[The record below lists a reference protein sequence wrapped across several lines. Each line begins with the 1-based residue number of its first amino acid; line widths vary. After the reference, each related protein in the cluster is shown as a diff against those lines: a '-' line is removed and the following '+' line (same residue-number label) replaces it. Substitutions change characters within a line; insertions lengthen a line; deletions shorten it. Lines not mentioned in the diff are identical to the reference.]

1 MYILVIGDQFG
12 FISTIL
18 LYFLTRPALSA
29 SFLPLF
35 SCLVLLCVLI
45 RYDCRPVATD
55 SPKLSEA
62 HNYAKLFL
70 TLSLRLAAALPARPF
85 ILCCGSTPRIGSVG
99 PGLRITGSLGQ
110 GAVAGTP
117 ETKPR
122 CARTPRPLSV
132 PHPLTFHWLN
142 LVTWSSP
149 SLVEWSIYSSW
160 NEA

>member
-122 CARTPRPLSV
+122 CARTP
-132 PHPLTFHWLN
+132 N
-142 LVTWSSP
+142 LCRCRTHSH
-149 SLVEWSIYSSW
+149 SIG
-160 NEA
+160 